1 MPYAPPNVYYASVF
15 NGTYTKLDG
24 VQSVSISRGK
34 SRFQDPTP
42 VTKCLIELIPQS
54 TYPAAITIGQFIDIR
69 DTNSGSSSAYFVGQ
83 ITDIERTYD
92 IPYNAGTG
100 FAPGDRVTIT
110 VTGGTGVLGS
120 GYGSYAFGA
129 TIDAARP
136 FILGSMAVANV
147 YAVTPNNIGYVHG
160 GVAQPN
166 PIGQNVIMPDLAP
179 WLDTINNTLNTVQYS
194 MDDLDL
200 NRVFKSNGF
209 ISSVFAGVYFY
220 PTGQTGVTLSF
231 VDDGSTG
238 ASIYKYGQIQ
248 YASSIQTAFKQVIVT
263 SSLADQEVTTGSAP
277 RVGFSYST
285 LAATVTQA
293 QQLGAYVLAV
303 NSSTT
308 PTPFTLG
315 VNTAIQDNIG
325 ELGKLA
331 NCPIGT
337 GVIVKFRG
345 TTVNATVCGLS
356 VNYYPEYA
364 NMSLNLTPS
373 LGTPFT
379 LDSTAFGV
387 LDTDRLGYPSS

>member
-1 MPYAPPNVYYASVF
+1 MPYTPPNVYYASVF
-15 NGTYTKLDG
+15 DGTYTKLDG
-24 VQSVSISRGK
+24 VQSVSINRGK

-42 VTKCLIELIPQS
+42 VTKCSIELIPQS

-69 DTNSGSSSAYFVGQ
+69 DTNSGSSSAYFVGE

-120 GYGSYAFGA
+120 GYSGYSFGA
-129 TIDAARP
+129 TWDAANP
-136 FILGSMAVANV
+136 LINGSMAVANV
-147 YAVTPNNIGYVHG
+147 YAQSPQNIGYVYPPFPLG
-160 GVAQPN
+160 L
-166 PIGQNVIMPDLAP
+166 IGQNVTQGSTIEP
-179 WLDTINNTLNTVQYS
+179 WLDTINNVLNTIQYS
-194 MDDLDL
+194 VDDYDL
-200 NRVFKSNGF
+200 NRVFKYNGF
-209 ISSVFAGVYFY
+209 ISNVYAGVYFY
-220 PTGQTGVTLSF
+220 PIGQTGVTLSF

-248 YASSIQTAFKQVIVT
+248 YASSIQTAFSQVIVGST
-263 SSLADQEVTTGSAP
+263 LADQERTSGSAP
-277 RVGFSYST
+277 FVGFSYST
-285 LAATVTQA
+285 LAATVGQA
-293 QQLGAYVLAV
+293 QALGDYVLTV

-308 PTPFTLG
+308 PTPFTIG
-315 VNTAIQDNIG
+315 VSTAIQDNIG

-345 TTVNATVCGLS
+345 TTVNATVCGIN
-356 VNYYPEYA
+356 VNYYAEYA
-364 NMSLNLTPS
+364 NMSLTLSPS

-379 LDSTAFGV
+379 LDSAAFGI
-387 LDTDRLGYPSS
+387 LDTDRLGYP

>member
-42 VTKCLIELIPQS
+42 VTKCSIELIPQS

-92 IPYNAGTG
+92 IPYNASTG

-129 TIDAARP
+129 TLDATRP

-166 PIGQNVIMPDLAP
+166 PIGQNVIMPNLAP
-179 WLDTINNTLNTVQYS
+179 WLDTINDTLNTVQYS

-209 ISSVFAGVYFY
+209 ISDVFAGVYFY

-238 ASIYKYGQIQ
+238 ATIYKYGQIQ

-263 SSLADQEVTTGSAP
+263 SSLADQEVTTGSRP

-293 QQLGAYVLAV
+293 QQLGAYVLTV

-356 VNYYPEYA
+356 VNYYPDYA

-387 LDTDRLGYPSS
+387 LNTNRLGYP